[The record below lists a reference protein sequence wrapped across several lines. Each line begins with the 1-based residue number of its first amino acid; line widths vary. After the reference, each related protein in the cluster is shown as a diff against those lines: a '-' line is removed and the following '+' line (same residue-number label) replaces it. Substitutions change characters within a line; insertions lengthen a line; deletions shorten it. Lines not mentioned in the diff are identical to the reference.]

1 MRSQTGTRGTGRIPG
16 TPPTPSSSAPVPRT
30 TAGASGVWWS
40 TEHSGGQ
47 TPWRRGSLSL
57 STVSLWPTTFK
68 YHKIPLKQFTKFS
81 PIFLLNPPP
90 IKWNIQCIQ
99 VKRLLWLVYCLCYS
113 IARFLSVCSFLWVS
127 DKQLTAPSVIRA
139 EIFHSIV
146 RSEKSVLLNAPSG
159 LATCSW
165 LLLNW
170 GTDSLLINCS

>member
-30 TAGASGVWWS
+30 TAGPSGVWWS

-99 VKRLLWLVYCLCYS
+99 VIETFMACLLFVLFNCQIPFRLL
-113 IARFLSVCSFLWVS
+113 ISV
-127 DKQLTAPSVIRA
+127 SVRQA
-139 EIFHSIV
+139 AHG
-146 RSEKSVLLNAPSG
+146 SERDQS
-159 LATCSW
+159 
-165 LLLNW
+165 
-170 GTDSLLINCS
+170 